1 MNIRNFIKVNI
12 INLVILGLVVLSYF
26 VFDLFAD
33 KNSSLPTVATLIF
46 GLVWAAYTIYSNY
59 SVLKGV
65 SRSEYDDFGEV
76 SKKKDIIKRL
86 NKVGNARMFVDERSH
101 LTRMYESL
109 ISREDYVMKRDKDSR
124 LRELYELSERQM
136 LRNIINATEYLATF
150 DYISG
155 RDSGYARK
163 MCEENQELL
172 DKFNKFIELS
182 VTYDDTFKEFDT
194 RELDDMIE
202 SLQKMRDNGKGTLGV

>member
-1 MNIRNFIKVNI
+1 MNIRNLIKVNI
-12 INLVILGLVVLSYF
+12 INLIILGLVVLSYF

-33 KNSSLPTVATLIF
+33 KNSSFPTIMTIIF
-46 GLVWAAYTIYSNY
+46 GLVWAGYTIFSNY
-59 SVLKGV
+59 SILKGE
-65 SRSEYDDFGEV
+65 SRKEYDDFGEV

-86 NKVGNARMFVDERSH
+86 NKVGNARMFADERAH

-136 LRNIINATEYLATF
+136 LRNIINATEYFATF

-155 RDSGYARK
+155 KDSGYARK
-163 MCEENQELL
+163 MCMENQELL